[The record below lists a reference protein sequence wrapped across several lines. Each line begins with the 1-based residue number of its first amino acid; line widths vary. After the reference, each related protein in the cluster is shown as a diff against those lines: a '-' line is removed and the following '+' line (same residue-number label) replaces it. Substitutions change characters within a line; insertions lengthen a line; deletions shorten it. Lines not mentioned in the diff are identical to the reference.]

1 MMPNNL
7 SALDNNNNNNNN
19 TRADDT
25 NVSKMHPPDK

>member
-7 SALDNNNNNNNN
+7 SALDNNNNNN

>member
-7 SALDNNNNNNNN
+7 SALDNNSNNNN
-19 TRADDT
+19 TIADDT

>member
-7 SALDNNNNNNNN
+7 SALDNNNNNNN

-25 NVSKMHPPDK
+25 NVSKMQPPDK